1 MTRPIGIYV
10 HHHGAGH
17 WQRACRIATAL
28 RRPVTL
34 LGTFNER
41 DTKEARV
48 PLVDLPDDRI
58 VGFDGDDG
66 EAERPEA
73 LHYAPLNHPGIRERM
88 ARIAAWIAKADPVL
102 VIVDVSVEVT
112 LLCRL
117 LSVPTVVVR
126 LAGSRTDAPHLGA
139 FRAAT
144 RLIVPYPAALDAA
157 DVPEWVRAKSFFS
170 GFLGSSPV
178 TKGAE
183 DGRIVVVFGQGGRG
197 GCIRD
202 LAAAS
207 RAIPDRTWHVLGPV
221 EGTDDGTPLPSNL
234 HLHGWVED
242 VDAHLS
248 QASLV
253 VGGAGDGVVAAVVAA
268 SKRFICLPEP
278 RPYGEQTTKADAL
291 ASLGAAIIHHGW
303 PSAAAWPDLVRQG
316 MALDASRIA
325 SLADP
330 DALVRTIAEV
340 ETMAHEIQDGA
351 DPALETK
358 PASECPLRRQ
368 PGRRDLVR
376 GRRAQD

>member
-10 HHHGAGH
+10 HHQGAGH

-28 RRPVTL
+28 DRPVTL
-34 LGTFNER
+34 LGTFNEL
-41 DTKEARV
+41 DTMEARV

-73 LHYAPLNHPGIRERM
+73 LHYAPLGHPGIRERM

-102 VIVDVSVEVT
+102 VIVDVSVEVA

-117 LSVPTVVVR
+117 LSVPTVVLR
-126 LAGSRTDAPHLGA
+126 LAGTRTDPPHLEA

-157 DVPEWVRAKSFFS
+157 DVPEWVSAKSFFS

-197 GCIRD
+197 GCIAD
-202 LAAAS
+202 LADAS
-207 RAIPDRTWHVLGPV
+207 RAVPDRAWHVLGPV
-221 EGTDDGTPLPSNL
+221 VGLADGTPVPANL

-242 VDAHLS
+242 VDANLS
-248 QASLV
+248 QASFV

-268 SKRFICLPEP
+268 SKRFVCLPEP
-278 RPYGEQTTKADAL
+278 RPYGEQASKADAL
-291 ASLGAAIIHHGW
+291 ASLGAAIVNHGW
-303 PSAAAWPDLVRQG
+303 PNAAAWPELIRQA

-325 SLADP
+325 SLADA
-330 DALVRTIAEV
+330 DSLVRTVAEIERIAR
-340 ETMAHEIQDGA
+340 EIED
-351 DPALETK
+351 
-358 PASECPLRRQ
+358 
-368 PGRRDLVR
+368 R
-376 GRRAQD
+376 GRPRT